1 MMTLHSRL
9 KSQYKVNYPA
19 YVLLLLMVICFVLLF
34 PFAVVWSLNTLFA
47 VGLSYTWQ
55 TWLASFILT
64 SVVSGSIVR
73 GK

>member
-1 MMTLHSRL
+1 MDIHPKL
-9 KSQYKVNYPA
+9 KKQYNETTYFILF
-19 YVLLLLMVICFVLLF
+19 VLAVCFVLLF

-64 SVVSGSIVR
+64 AVVSGSIR
-73 GK
+73 KGK

>member
-1 MMTLHSRL
+1 MEIHDRL
-9 KSQYKVNYPA
+9 KKQYKVGTGTYMFLGLI
-19 YVLLLLMVICFVLLF
+19 VVCFVLLF

-64 SVVSGSIVR
+64 AVVSGSIVR
-73 GK
+73 QK